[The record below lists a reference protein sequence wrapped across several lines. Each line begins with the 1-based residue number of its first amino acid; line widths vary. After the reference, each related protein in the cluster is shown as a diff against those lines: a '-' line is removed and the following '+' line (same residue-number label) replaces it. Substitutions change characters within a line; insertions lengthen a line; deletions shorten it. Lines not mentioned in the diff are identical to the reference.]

1 MATGRHLNI
10 RIGGD
15 PEAAKVTCPPISPE
29 NARARAPGTPFLG
42 IHFVD
47 CHVYGRVY
55 RNKAGSHY
63 EGLCPK
69 CRRAVKI
76 RIGPSGST
84 TRSFK
89 AFCD

>member
-1 MATGRHLNI
+1 MKTGRHLNI
-10 RIGGD
+10 RIGEGSD
-15 PEAAKVTCPPISPE
+15 SASNQTRPPMNSSAEKGHTGI
-29 NARARAPGTPFLG
+29 PFLG

-47 CHVYGRVY
+47 CHVYGRIY
-55 RNKAGSHY
+55 RNKEGSHY

-69 CRRAVKI
+69 CRRNVKI
-76 RIGPSGST
+76 RIGPSGSA

>member
-1 MATGRHLNI
+1 MNI
-10 RIGGD
+10 RIGED
-15 PEAAKVTCPPISPE
+15 PEELAKLTRPPIITE
-29 NARARAPGTPFLG
+29 AKKAPKGNPFLG

-55 RNKAGSHY
+55 RNREGTHY
-63 EGLCPK
+63 EGACPK
-69 CRRAVKI
+69 CRRSVKI